1 MTKATRPHRTNVL
14 RPDELLPPV
23 SCWTTIGGAI
33 LIGSVGSAVVLAASL
48 RYSLTVRAPAVVR
61 PSGELRLV
69 QAERAGTIAQIAVQ
83 ENQAV
88 QAGDVIAVMNAVSLE
103 VEQQQLKNAIRQSQ
117 LQIAQMDA
125 QLRLMAAQIDD
136 EGRSLDRDISIAEAE
151 LSNIQRQAQ
160 EQQVTVQA
168 NLEEAQANL
177 AFARSEERR
186 YAQLVESGAVSH
198 LQLEEKQAT
207 VQTAEAQ
214 VARAEV
220 VIGPSL
226 APVTIAQDRVE
237 QQRSRRPAV
246 LATLMREQEA
256 LIQARSVLERQL
268 SADQQALQQTELNLQ
283 QTVIRAPHDG
293 IVHQLAL
300 RNVNQVVQA
309 SDTIAAIAPN
319 TNNLS
324 LRAAVVPTDIARV
337 ELGQQVKMR
346 VSACPFPDFG
356 TLSGQVVSISPDAIA
371 FNSTS
376 STGSELTAASSSGQP
391 QSRFFEVT
399 IAPETIQLEKGDRQ
413 CALQPGMNAQVS
425 IISRQESLLRFI
437 LRKARLTAP

>member
-1 MTKATRPHRTNVL
+1 MAKATRPHRTNVL
-14 RPDELLPPV
+14 SPDELLPPV
-23 SCWTTIGGAI
+23 SRWTTIGGAI

-48 RYSLTVRAPAVVR
+48 RYSVTVRAPAVVR

-69 QAERAGTIAQIAVQ
+69 QAERAGTITQIEVQ

-103 VEQQQLKNAIRQSQ
+103 AEQQQLQSAIRQSQ

-136 EGRSLDRDISIAEAE
+136 EGRLLDRDISIAEAE

-186 YAQLVESGAVSH
+186 FAQLVESGAISH
-198 LQLEEKQAT
+198 LQLEEKQAA

-214 VARAEV
+214 VARAEAA
-220 VIGPSL
+220 IAPSL

-246 LATLMREQEA
+246 LSTLMREREA

-283 QTVIRAPHDG
+283 QTVIR
-293 IVHQLAL
+293 
-300 RNVNQVVQA
+300 
-309 SDTIAAIAPN
+309 
-319 TNNLS
+319 
-324 LRAAVVPTDIARV
+324 
-337 ELGQQVKMR
+337 
-346 VSACPFPDFG
+346 
-356 TLSGQVVSISPDAIA
+356 
-371 FNSTS
+371 
-376 STGSELTAASSSGQP
+376 
-391 QSRFFEVT
+391 
-399 IAPETIQLEKGDRQ
+399 
-413 CALQPGMNAQVS
+413 
-425 IISRQESLLRFI
+425 
-437 LRKARLTAP
+437 